1 MPEPGV
7 DWFRFQQCRNNM
19 PQEPGDRLKA
29 YVIAQLQ
36 RAIACLGW
44 RGSRAHSGVHQARKS
59 LRRTRACLA
68 LGESALGA
76 GAGMI
81 DRELSKVCDS
91 LSTLRD
97 AQARV
102 ESLERLI
109 DHHADS
115 EMQTCLQ
122 AARRLAIQAR
132 AEAMRQEQSLD
143 PQFLSRHERLKVLA
157 AAIPVL
163 PWEQICSAGLMRA
176 MQHSILDCE
185 KAADTALS
193 KGKEKD
199 WHRLRRRRRRLVQQ
213 LMALENSKIELPEVI
228 APDKKIGSLLGEAQD
243 LTLLLSFFKK
253 NHGLSVDDAMQ
264 LRKFLKT
271 EFRHLSSQAMAGK

>member
-1 MPEPGV
+1 MSE
-7 DWFRFQQCRNNM
+7 
-19 PQEPGDRLKA
+19 EPGDRLKVYA
-29 YVIAQLQ
+29 IAQSQ
-36 RAIACLGW
+36 RAIACLSW
-44 RGSRAHSGVHQARKS
+44 RGSRAHAGVHQARKS

-68 LGESALGA
+68 LGEAALGA

-91 LSTLRD
+91 LSALRD

-109 DHHADS
+109 SHHAGS
-115 EMQTCLQ
+115 GIQTCLQ
-122 AARRLAIQAR
+122 AAKRLAIQAR
-132 AEAMRQEQSLD
+132 AEAMRQEQGLD
-143 PQFLSRHERLKVLA
+143 PQFLSRRERLKVLA

-163 PWEQICSAGLMRA
+163 PWEQMSIAGLLRA
-176 MQHSILDCE
+176 MQQSMLACDT
-185 KAADTALS
+185 AADTALS

-213 LMALENSKIELPEVI
+213 FTALENSGIQLPQLAI
-228 APDKKIGSLLGEAQD
+228 PDKKIGSLLGEAQD
-243 LTLLLSFFKK
+243 LTLLRAFFRK
-253 NHGLSVDDAMQ
+253 HSGLSAEDAMQ

>member
-1 MPEPGV
+1 MPKKV
-7 DWFRFQQCRNNM
+7 M
-19 PQEPGDRLKA
+19 SQEPGDRLKA
-29 YVIAQLQ
+29 YATAQLQ
-36 RAIACLGW
+36 RAILCLGW
-44 RGSRAHSGVHQARKS
+44 RGSRAHAGVHQARKS

-91 LSTLRD
+91 LSALRD

-102 ESLERLI
+102 ESLDRLI
-109 DHHADS
+109 DHHDGS
-115 EMQTCLQ
+115 EIQTCLQ

-143 PQFLSRHERLKVLA
+143 SQFLSRRERLKVLA

-163 PWEQICSAGLMRA
+163 PWEQISIAGLLRA
-176 MQHSILDCE
+176 MQTTMLACDT
-185 KAADTALS
+185 AADTALS
-193 KGKEKD
+193 HGKEKD
-199 WHRLRRRRRRLVQQ
+199 WHRLRRRRRRLAQQ
-213 LMALENSKIELPEVI
+213 FTALENSGIELPQVV

-243 LTLLLSFFKK
+243 LTLLRAFFQKH
-253 NHGLSVDDAMQ
+253 HGLSVDDAMQ
-264 LRKFLKT
+264 LRRFLKT
-271 EFRHLSSQAMAGK
+271 QFRHLSSEAMASR

>member
-1 MPEPGV
+1 M
-7 DWFRFQQCRNNM
+7 
-19 PQEPGDRLKA
+19 EPGDRLKA
-29 YVIAQLQ
+29 YAIAQLQ

-44 RGSRAHSGVHQARKS
+44 RGSRAHAGVHQARKS
-59 LRRTRACLA
+59 LRRIRACLA

-91 LSTLRD
+91 LSALRD

-109 DHHADS
+109 DHHAGS
-115 EMQTCLQ
+115 EMQTCLK
-122 AARRLAIQAR
+122 AARRLAMQAR
-132 AEAMRQEQSLD
+132 ADAMHEEQSLD
-143 PQFLSRHERLKVLA
+143 PQLLSRRESLKVLA

-163 PWEQICSAGLMRA
+163 PWEQISNEGLLRA
-176 MQHSILDCE
+176 MQFSMKACDM
-185 KAADTALS
+185 AADTALS
-193 KGKEKD
+193 SGKEKD
-199 WHRLRRRRRRLVQQ
+199 WHRLRRRRRRLAQQ
-213 LMALENSKIELPEVI
+213 FTSLENSGIQLPQIV

-243 LTLLLSFFKK
+243 LTLLRAFFKK
-253 NHGLSVDDAMQ
+253 HHGLPVDDALQ

-271 EFRHLSSQAMAGK
+271 QFRHLSSEAMASE